1 MEGGSLEQHGKRF
14 GLIGFPPQF
23 APSVPSLPTQVGGKR
38 SCRWPNPAQRV
49 IEERPPAADKATLAA
64 STPQPKKDEV
74 LELSPPAKRSKSV
87 QGVPRSE
94 IIMIDLDDD
103 DDDATADSTHART
116 SSQSAPK
123 KTPTAA
129 ALALMAAVDTRA
141 EKAAASKAAAEKA
154 AAAKAAAQKPAA
166 APPSAAAGKGACGA
180 GRGKKNADV
189 VAASEAPEKKAK
201 AKKAA
206 DGAMAVKKAG
216 VTADMSTWKRPRWE
230 HSKTRCLVP
239 RTWEFFFLPQA
250 FKIPSVC
257 VNPTRAHRSPPTMF
271 FFPKSASTF

>member
-1 MEGGSLEQHGKRF
+1 M
-14 GLIGFPPQF
+14 
-23 APSVPSLPTQVGGKR
+23 PTQVGGKR
-38 SCRWPNPAQRV
+38 SGRWPNPAQRV
-49 IEERPPAADKATLAA
+49 IEDRQPAADKATLAA
-64 STPQPKKDEV
+64 STPQPEKDVVE
-74 LELSPPAKRSKSV
+74 LEPPAKRSKSV

-94 IIMIDLDDD
+94 IIMIDLDDDD

-129 ALALMAAVDTRA
+129 ALALMAAVETRA
-141 EKAAASKAAAEKA
+141 EKAAAAKAAAEKA
-154 AAAKAAAQKPAA
+154 AAANAAAQKPAA

-180 GRGKKNADV
+180 GRGKKNAYV

-271 FFPKSASTF
+271 FCPKSAGTFWKEKHYWRAAVGTCWIS